1 MIIVKVASST
11 SAAQSAVSGVK
22 SVSVNRGEQV
32 SLEKSNILS
41 MESGEKINN
50 QLLKNLVN
58 LVDCVQ
64 TQSQKFPKIAK
75 LMELQDNQI
84 KY

>member
-1 MIIVKVASST
+1 MKVASST

-32 SLEKSNILS
+32 SLEKSNISS
-41 MESGEKINN
+41 MESGKKINN
-50 QLLKNLVN
+50 QLLKDLVD

-64 TQSQKFPKIAK
+64 NQSRKFPKIAK
-75 LMELQDNQI
+75 MMSIQDKQI
-84 KY
+84 KF

>member
-1 MIIVKVASST
+1 MKVASST

-22 SVSVNRGEQV
+22 SVSVNRSEQV

>member
-1 MIIVKVASST
+1 MMKIASST

-32 SLEKSNILS
+32 SLEKSNISS
-41 MESGEKINN
+41 MESGKKINN
-50 QLLKNLVN
+50 QLLKDLVD

-64 TQSQKFPKIAK
+64 NQSQKFPKIAE
-75 LMELQDNQI
+75 MMSIQDKQI
-84 KY
+84 KF

>member
-1 MIIVKVASST
+1 MMKVASST

-32 SLEKSNILS
+32 SIEKSNISS
-41 MESGEKINN
+41 MESGKKINN
-50 QLLKNLVN
+50 QLLKNLVD

-64 TQSQKFPKIAK
+64 NQSQKFPKIAE
-75 LMELQDNQI
+75 MMSIQDKQI
-84 KY
+84 KF

>member
-1 MIIVKVASST
+1 MKVASST

-32 SLEKSNILS
+32 SIEKSNISS

-50 QLLKNLVN
+50 QLLKDLVD

-64 TQSQKFPKIAK
+64 NQSQKFPKIAE
-75 LMELQDNQI
+75 MMSIQDKQI
-84 KY
+84 KF

>member
-11 SAAQSAVSGVK
+11 SAAQSAVSGIK

-41 MESGEKINN
+41 MESGAKINN

-64 TQSQKFPKIAK
+64 TQSQKFPKIAEM
-75 LMELQDNQI
+75 LELQDNQI
-84 KY
+84 KF

>member
-1 MIIVKVASST
+1 MMKVASST

-32 SLEKSNILS
+32 SLEKSNISS
-41 MESGEKINN
+41 MESGKKINN
-50 QLLKNLVN
+50 QLLKDLVD

-64 TQSQKFPKIAK
+64 NQSRKFPKIAE
-75 LMELQDNQI
+75 MMSIQDKQI
-84 KY
+84 KF

>member
-1 MIIVKVASST
+1 MVKVASST
-11 SAAQSAVSGVK
+11 SAAQSAVSGIK

-64 TQSQKFPKIAK
+64 MQSQKFPKIAEM
-75 LMELQDNQI
+75 LELQDNQI
-84 KY
+84 KF

>member
-1 MIIVKVASST
+1 MMKVASST

-32 SLEKSNILS
+32 SLEKSNISS
-41 MESGEKINN
+41 MESGKKINN
-50 QLLKNLVN
+50 QLLKDLVD

-64 TQSQKFPKIAK
+64 NQSQKFPKIAEMMSIQGK
-75 LMELQDNQI
+75 QI
-84 KY
+84 KF

>member
-1 MIIVKVASST
+1 MVKVASST

>member
-1 MIIVKVASST
+1 MKVASST
-11 SAAQSAVSGVK
+11 SAAQSAVSGIK

-64 TQSQKFPKIAK
+64 MQSQKFPKIAEM
-75 LMELQDNQI
+75 LELQDNQI
-84 KY
+84 KF

>member
-1 MIIVKVASST
+1 MMKVASST

-32 SLEKSNILS
+32 SLEKSNISS
-41 MESGEKINN
+41 MESGKKINN
-50 QLLKNLVN
+50 QLLKDLVD

-64 TQSQKFPKIAK
+64 NQSRKFPKIAK
-75 LMELQDNQI
+75 MMSIQDKQI
-84 KY
+84 KF

>member
-11 SAAQSAVSGVK
+11 SAAQSAVSGIK

-64 TQSQKFPKIAK
+64 MQSQKFPKIAEM
-75 LMELQDNQI
+75 LELQDNQI
-84 KY
+84 KF

>member
-1 MIIVKVASST
+1 MMKVASST

-32 SLEKSNILS
+32 SLEKSNISS
-41 MESGEKINN
+41 MESGKKINN
-50 QLLKNLVN
+50 QLLKDLVD

-64 TQSQKFPKIAK
+64 NQSQKFPKIAK
-75 LMELQDNQI
+75 MMSIQDKQI
-84 KY
+84 KF

>member
-1 MIIVKVASST
+1 MKVASST

-32 SLEKSNILS
+32 SLEKSNISS
-41 MESGEKINN
+41 MESGKKINN
-50 QLLKNLVN
+50 QLLKDLVD

-64 TQSQKFPKIAK
+64 NQSQKFPKIAE
-75 LMELQDNQI
+75 MMSIQDKQI
-84 KY
+84 KF

>member
-1 MIIVKVASST
+1 MMKVASST

-32 SLEKSNILS
+32 SLEKSNISS
-41 MESGEKINN
+41 MESGKKINN
-50 QLLKNLVN
+50 QLLKDLVD

-64 TQSQKFPKIAK
+64 NQSQKFPKIAE
-75 LMELQDNQI
+75 MMSIQDKQI
-84 KY
+84 KF

>member
-1 MIIVKVASST
+1 MKVASST
-11 SAAQSAVSGVK
+11 SAAQSAVSGIK

-41 MESGEKINN
+41 MESGAKINN

-64 TQSQKFPKIAK
+64 TQSQKFPKIAEM
-75 LMELQDNQI
+75 LELQDNQI
-84 KY
+84 KF

>member
-22 SVSVNRGEQV
+22 SVSVNRSEQV

>member
-1 MIIVKVASST
+1 MMKVASST

-32 SLEKSNILS
+32 SLEKSNISS

-50 QLLKNLVN
+50 QLLKDLVD

-64 TQSQKFPKIAK
+64 NQSQKFPKIAE
-75 LMELQDNQI
+75 MMSIQDKQI
-84 KY
+84 KF

>member
-1 MIIVKVASST
+1 MMKVASST

-32 SLEKSNILS
+32 SLEKSNISS
-41 MESGEKINN
+41 MESGKKINN
-50 QLLKNLVN
+50 QLLKDLVE

-64 TQSQKFPKIAK
+64 NQSQKFPKIAE
-75 LMELQDNQI
+75 MMSIQDKQI
-84 KY
+84 KF

>member
-1 MIIVKVASST
+1 MMKVASST

-32 SLEKSNILS
+32 SIEKSNISS

-50 QLLKNLVN
+50 QLLKDLVD

-64 TQSQKFPKIAK
+64 NQSQKFPKIAE
-75 LMELQDNQI
+75 MMSIQDKQI
-84 KY
+84 KF

>member
-1 MIIVKVASST
+1 MMKVASST

-32 SLEKSNILS
+32 SLEKSNISS
-41 MESGEKINN
+41 MESGKKINN
-50 QLLKNLVN
+50 QLLKDLVD

-64 TQSQKFPKIAK
+64 NQSQKFPKIAE
-75 LMELQDNQI
+75 MMSIQD
-84 KY
+84 K

>member
-1 MIIVKVASST
+1 MMKVASST

-32 SLEKSNILS
+32 SLEKSNISS
-41 MESGEKINN
+41 MESGKKINN
-50 QLLKNLVN
+50 QLLKDLVD

-64 TQSQKFPKIAK
+64 NQSQNFPKIAE
-75 LMELQDNQI
+75 MMSIQDKQI
-84 KY
+84 KF

>member
-1 MIIVKVASST
+1 MMKVASST

-32 SLEKSNILS
+32 SIEKSNISS
-41 MESGEKINN
+41 MESGKKINN
-50 QLLKNLVN
+50 QLLKDLVD

-64 TQSQKFPKIAK
+64 NQSQKFPKIAE
-75 LMELQDNQI
+75 MMSIQDKQI
-84 KY
+84 KF

>member
-1 MIIVKVASST
+1 MVKVASST

-22 SVSVNRGEQV
+22 SVSVNRSEQV

>member
-1 MIIVKVASST
+1 MMKVASST

-32 SLEKSNILS
+32 SIEKSNISS
-41 MESGEKINN
+41 MESGGKINN
-50 QLLKNLVN
+50 QLLKDLVD

-64 TQSQKFPKIAK
+64 NQSQKFPKIAE
-75 LMELQDNQI
+75 MMSIQDKQI
-84 KY
+84 KF

>member
-1 MIIVKVASST
+1 MMKVASSA

-32 SLEKSNILS
+32 SLEKSNISS
-41 MESGEKINN
+41 MESGKKINN
-50 QLLKNLVN
+50 QLLKDLVD

-64 TQSQKFPKIAK
+64 NQSQKFPKIAE
-75 LMELQDNQI
+75 MMSIQDKQI
-84 KY
+84 KF

>member
-1 MIIVKVASST
+1 MKVASST

-32 SLEKSNILS
+32 SLEKSNISS

-50 QLLKNLVN
+50 QLLKDLVD

-64 TQSQKFPKIAK
+64 NQSQKFPKIAE
-75 LMELQDNQI
+75 MMSIQDKQI
-84 KY
+84 KF